1 MLAFSTSAGFSS
13 FINEIDSFGTQAAR
27 RAANS
32 NGSYRARVPRIY
44 TLLLFFTHGGN
55 TWKGKRLDLFG
66 IGYVEDEI
74 VTGIRFYRK
83 SLKE

>member
-1 MLAFSTSAGFSS
+1 MKLIRSAHRLHVVPPTQTVVIEHVSPGF
-13 FINEIDSFGTQAAR
+13 
-27 RAANS
+27 
-32 NGSYRARVPRIY
+32 

-55 TWKGKRLDLFG
+55 TWKGKCLDLFG

-74 VTGIRFYRK
+74 VTGIRFCRK